1 MAGRYPNARV
11 LVTAIAESESGSG
24 SKSASESEREAEVST
39 TEAEQIAEEI
49 REELNAEPVVKAGGA
64 AREYVREFAPIL
76 DCVVCLAGEAADLAA
91 LTDVNPSLP
100 LVVYG
105 EATPPSAGD
114 SVVRRDGGTDAL
126 VARVADRIERNRERN
141 RLHEANTKLTALNTY
156 TREITACETREAV
169 VDGVV
174 GAVTEALA
182 YDRCVLGLVE
192 GNVIVPYGNRRPDE
206 EWPTLA
212 TDEGIA
218 GLTLQTGESQV
229 VDDYASHPENRC
241 DNPNVT
247 SVASVPVD
255 GHGVLQVTT
264 PEPAAFD
271 ESDVEFLE
279 IVAAHATEALA
290 RLERETALR
299 TERDRLH
306 AFFEGLPAPTVY
318 VESERGAPP
327 VLREAN
333 TAYEAAFP
341 STPIGKPV
349 DEAFPTEIE
358 RRLFG
363 ESIRSD
369 DPITTTVRRDTI
381 DAADSKLR
389 LTLVPVRT
397 AGVAAAG
404 FGVYVRD
411 VTLP

>member
-1 MAGRYPNARV
+1 MDRYPDARV
-11 LVTAIAESESGSG
+11 LVTSVAGSESGAESAG
-24 SKSASESEREAEVST
+24 ASETGTGTRAATDEADRV
-39 TEAEQIAEEI
+39 AADI
-49 REELNAEPVVKAGGA
+49 REELGTETVVKGA
-64 AREYVREFAPIL
+64 VTACEYVREFAPLL
-76 DCVVCLAGEAADLAA
+76 DCVVCLADEAADLAA
-91 LTDVNPSLP
+91 FTDLDPSPP

-105 EATPPSAGD
+105 GVTPSSVVG
-114 SVVRRDGGTDAL
+114 SVVRRDGGVDAL
-126 VARVADRIERNRERN
+126 AARVADRIERNRERN
-141 RLHEANTKLTALNTY
+141 RLDEANTKLTALNTY
-156 TREITACETREAV
+156 TREITGCETRDDV

-192 GNVIVPYGNRRPDE
+192 AGVIVPYGNRRLDE
-206 EWPTLA
+206 EWPTLG

-218 GLTLQTGESQV
+218 GLTFQTGESQV
-229 VDDYASHPENRC
+229 VDDYASHPQNRR

-247 SVASVPVD
+247 SVVSVPVD

-279 IVAAHATEALA
+279 IVASHAAEALA

-318 VESERGAPP
+318 VESGSGTPP

-341 STPIGKPV
+341 ATPIGAPV
-349 DEAFPTEIE
+349 DEAFPTGVE

-369 DPITTTVRRDTI
+369 TPLTTSVRRDTVEDD
-381 DAADSKLR
+381 DAEMT

-397 AGVAAAG
+397 AGLEAAG